1 MHRDANDLEADART
15 DTRSSSG
22 RNIIEIIRTMRT
34 ELRKSDRKVADVVL
48 QDPQRILNAT
58 VSETAVLAEVSQ
70 PTVLRFATAIGCNGF
85 QDFKIRLA
93 QSLAFGTPATHSVL
107 LDTDEPE
114 TVAEKIF
121 DYTMT
126 SLDWARSHLDKAA
139 LRKAI
144 DILTQ
149 ARTIEF
155 FGFGASGI
163 VARDAQQKFP
173 LFGVPCGAQLDSH
186 QQVMVASM
194 MKSGD
199 VAFVISNTGTTRSI
213 IEIARIAR
221 EHGAAVVCLTG
232 SASPLTNYC
241 DASLIVETLENTNMY
256 TPTISRIAALVVID
270 ILSTS
275 VAMRRPAED
284 RARIHQ
290 MKRHLSDIRKMQPI

>member
-1 MHRDANDLEADART
+1 MDSDI
-15 DTRSSSG
+15 RSSNG
-22 RNIIEIIRTMRT
+22 RNIIEVIRTMRP

-48 QDPQRILNAT
+48 DDPRRIMNAT
-58 VSETAVLAEVSQ
+58 VGETAALAEVSQ
-70 PTVLRFATAIGCNGF
+70 PTVLRFATAVGCNGF
-85 QDFKIRLA
+85 QDLKIRLA

-114 TVAEKIF
+114 VIAEKIF

-126 SLDWARSHLDKAA
+126 SLDWARSKLDKTA
-139 LRKAI
+139 LHKAI
-144 DILTQ
+144 DILAA
-149 ARTIEF
+149 ARSIVF

-173 LFGVPCGAQLDSH
+173 LFGVPCGAELDSH
-186 QQVMVASM
+186 QQLMVASM
-194 MKSGD
+194 MKEGD

-221 EHGAAVVCLTG
+221 DNGAIVICLTG
-232 SASPLTNYC
+232 SESPLTHYS
-241 DASLIVETLENTNMY
+241 DVALIVETLENTNMY

-275 VAMRRPAED
+275 VAMRRPEGE
-284 RARIHQ
+284 RTRINQ
-290 MKRHLSDIRKMQPI
+290 MKRQLSDMRKMQPI

>member
-1 MHRDANDLEADART
+1 MDSDV
-15 DTRSSSG
+15 RSNSG
-22 RNIIEIIRTMRT
+22 RNIIEIIRTMRSD
-34 ELRKSDRKVADVVL
+34 LRKSDRKVADVVL
-48 QDPQRILNAT
+48 EDPRRIMNAT
-58 VSETAVLAEVSQ
+58 IGETAALADVSQ
-70 PTVLRFATAIGCNGF
+70 PTVLRFATAIGCSGF

-114 TVAEKIF
+114 VIAEKIF

-126 SLDWARSHLDKAA
+126 SLDWARSRLDKTA
-139 LRKAI
+139 LHKAI
-144 DILTQ
+144 DILSD
-149 ARTIEF
+149 ARSIVF

-173 LFGVPCGAQLDSH
+173 LFGVPCGAELDSH
-186 QQVMVASM
+186 QQLMAASM
-194 MKSGD
+194 MKPGD

-221 EHGAAVVCLTG
+221 DNGAIVICLTG
-232 SASPLTNYC
+232 SESPLTNYC
-241 DASLIVETLENTNMY
+241 DVTLIVETLENTNMY

-275 VAMRRPAED
+275 VAMRRPAEE
-284 RARIHQ
+284 RARIHH
-290 MKRHLSDIRKMQPI
+290 MKRQLSDMRKMQPI

>member
-1 MHRDANDLEADART
+1 MHGEADDNERE
-15 DTRSSSG
+15 TRLG
-22 RNIIEIIRTMRT
+22 RNMIEIIRTMRA

-48 QDPQRILNAT
+48 MNPQRILKAT
-58 VSETAVLAEVSQ
+58 VGETATLAEVSQ
-70 PTVLRFATAIGCNGF
+70 PTVLRFAMAIGCKGF

-107 LDTDEPE
+107 LDTDDPE

-121 DYTMT
+121 EYTMT
-126 SLDWARSHLDKAA
+126 SLDWARSHLDRTA

-144 DILTQ
+144 DILAQ

-186 QQVMVASM
+186 QQTMVASM
-194 MKSGD
+194 MKQGD

-221 EHGAAVVCLTG
+221 ANGAAVICLTG
-232 SASPLTNYC
+232 SDSPLASYC
-241 DASLIVETLENTNMY
+241 DVALIVETLENTNMY

-275 VAMRRPAED
+275 VAMRRPLD
-284 RARIHQ
+284 DQARIHN
-290 MKRHLSDIRKMQPI
+290 MKRQLSDMRKVQPI